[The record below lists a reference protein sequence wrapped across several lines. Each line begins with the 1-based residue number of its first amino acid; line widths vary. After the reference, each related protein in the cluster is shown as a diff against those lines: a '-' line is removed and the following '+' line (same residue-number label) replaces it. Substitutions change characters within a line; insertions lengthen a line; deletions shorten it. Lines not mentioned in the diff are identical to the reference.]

1 MPPKRKPSSKKGRK
15 TGWFRKLL
23 MAINFLLIGFTL
35 LAYLAPFISPGKF
48 WLPPFAGLAYPFLL
62 MANLLFV
69 IFWLVVSPRIS
80 LISLATIIVGFSLF
94 FRHFQFHYPDEFNKN
109 APEVIHVTTHNVR
122 NFEIWGKY
130 SVPDYTAYDRM
141 LDQYRS
147 DSADILCLQ
156 EAVIAHDRTGNL
168 AEKTGKN
175 LGYPAMAKA
184 TYIAGGTN
192 GLLMYFRGTKLN
204 SGIITHSG
212 RTIAVYADVELAQGT
227 FRIYNVHLQS
237 NRIGGEEYVMERLGP
252 EAYRDSLFLKGSRTI
267 ARKIRTA
274 GRIRAQQAELI
285 REHIAGSPHPVIVCG
300 DLNDTPASYTYAKV
314 RKGLADTFV
323 KAGRGFGRT
332 YRGKFPSYRI
342 DYIFAS
348 PTFKVNAH
356 NVQRKELGDHNPVS
370 AWLTCPIQ

>member
-1 MPPKRKPSSKKGRK
+1 
-15 TGWFRKLL
+15 